1 MSDNDSKSLGSL
13 TTVLPCLQPWPVNG
27 SCTPQTLA
35 QAARMK
41 STVVSSL
48 TVIPW
53 TLSLLLLQGRWDPWE
68 PCSALGNLKDTVII
82 LCPSLSACQG

>member
-1 MSDNDSKSLGSL
+1 MSRLVVGGWGGYLSL
-13 TTVLPCLQPWPVNG
+13 TSIIYAASAPCL
-27 SCTPQTLA
+27 LL
-35 QAARMK
+35 
-41 STVVSSL
+41 SL

-53 TLSLLLLQGRWDPWE
+53 TLSLLLLQGCWDPWE